1 MKDRIIYRNR
11 IEMKILSIAI
21 TLIWST
27 LYAIITVSD
36 LQIQSPHFWH
46 NQKCLLI
53 TAFVF
58 SIPLFIIG
66 RFKIMF
72 DYKNRQI
79 NHVPYLKS
87 KRKYHFDDVCIS
99 IERGKT
105 HFLTWNF
112 VFSKDNKRLFSISD
126 VDFEG
131 QTHESA
137 DHLKEFLQGDAGF
150 IYNIERRMK
159 QEGYHFTPYGYALCE
174 AFGSVR
180 SKEWSHWITIKY
192 RAEENSFT
200 LQVWKIELHKEKG
213 PKEYILEEQTSDA
226 DALIQSIL
234 ELAYRYL

>member
-1 MKDRIIYRNR
+1 M
-11 IEMKILSIAI
+11 
-21 TLIWST
+21 
-27 LYAIITVSD
+27 LY
-36 LQIQSPHFWH
+36 
-46 NQKCLLI
+46 
-53 TAFVF
+53 
-58 SIPLFIIG
+58 
-66 RFKIMF
+66 
-72 DYKNRQI
+72 
-79 NHVPYLKS
+79 
-87 KRKYHFDDVCIS
+87 
-99 IERGKT
+99 
-105 HFLTWNF
+105 
-112 VFSKDNKRLFSISD
+112 LFSISD

-137 DHLKEFLQGDAGF
+137 YHLKEFLQGDAGF

-159 QEGYHFTPYGYALCE
+159 QEGYLFTPYGYSFCE